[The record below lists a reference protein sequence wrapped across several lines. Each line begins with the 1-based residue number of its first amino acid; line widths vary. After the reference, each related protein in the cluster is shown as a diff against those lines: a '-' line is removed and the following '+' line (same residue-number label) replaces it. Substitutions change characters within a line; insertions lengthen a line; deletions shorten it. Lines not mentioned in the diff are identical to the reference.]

1 MPPSSGPV
9 IRRATALILLLLA
22 ALALLPAI
30 ANAAQPATLRL
41 TGSDPEYRSTVLTT
55 PAGKQITASPGLFRL
70 RITPAGGAAVEQRGF
85 CADSLHAITSGVNY
99 NVSLRTA
106 ADEPLLGSAPF
117 GEAAWLIQQ
126 AEPMV
131 AAAPSGAKTLEAGAL
146 QVAVWQLTDQARE
159 TNPTNDS
166 ALNARAA
173 AIRALAA
180 GRSVGGPVT
189 VAAAA
194 PHGCAGRSAVAIRLT
209 GTPGSSAT
217 LSVTG
222 GSGVVSPAQVRFD
235 ANGVADASV
244 TSATPGAVTVTARS
258 QGGRL
263 TRAARATAGASTPQE
278 TLFLAAAE
286 FTASTVVTF
295 DDCPVI
301 PFETT
306 PAVPP
311 SPISGPPRPLETTG
325 PTPSTGTPGPSSPRR
340 SITSSPTFTVTK
352 RGPARARAGSRVRY
366 RIRVKNT
373 SSAALRGLVL
383 VDDLP
388 AGMSLARIPR
398 GSALKRGR
406 LVWRLSSLGAGRA
419 RTFTVR
425 VTIDRGISGKRCNR
439 ATVTRRGAT
448 TTRAAAKACTAIR
461 SRPRTN
467 MPAVTG

>member
-1 MPPSSGPV
+1 MPPSSGPT
-9 IRRATALILLLLA
+9 IRRATALILPFLA

-30 ANAAQPATLRL
+30 ASAAQPATLRL

-70 RITPAGGAAVEQRGF
+70 RITPTGGAAVEQRGF

-106 ADEPLLGSAPF
+106 ADEPLLASTPF

-126 AEPMV
+126 AESMV
-131 AAAPSGAKTLEAGAL
+131 AAAPSGSQALEAGAL
-146 QVAVWQLTDQARE
+146 QVAVWQLTDQVRG
-159 TNPTNDS
+159 TNPTNDTT
-166 ALNARAA
+166 LNARAA
-173 AIRALAA
+173 AIRALAS

-189 VAAAA
+189 IAAAA

-217 LSVTG
+217 LSVAG

-235 ANGVADASV
+235 ADGVAEASV

-263 TRAARATAGASTPQE
+263 TRAARATSGASTPQE

-301 PFETT
+301 PFETA
-306 PAVPP
+306 PAVPVT
-311 SPISGPPRPLETTG
+311 PISGPLNPLETEG
-325 PTPSTGTPGPSSPRR
+325 PTPSQGTPGPSSPHR
-340 SITSSPTFTVTK
+340 STQSSPTFTVTK
-352 RGPARARAGSRVRY
+352 RGPARAMAGSRVSY

-373 SSAALRGLVL
+373 SSAALGGLVL
-383 VDDLP
+383 ADDLP

-398 GSALKRGR
+398 RSALKSGR
-406 LVWRLSSLGAGRA
+406 VVWRLSPLGAGRA

-425 VTIDRGISGKRCNR
+425 VTIDRGVSGRRCNR

-448 TTRAAAKACTAIR
+448 TTRAAAKACTTIR